1 MKNLKTILLSTVSLV
16 FLGCNSTPTDIDSF
30 DHEMH
35 IGVSQCSG
43 GYWRDQQNN
52 ELESELLLH
61 EGATIEIRCAE
72 DDCDRQIADIQ
83 YYIDNNVDLIIVSPL
98 ESAPLTP
105 IISKAYKKGIPVLLF
120 DRFIENDDYT
130 AFVGGDNVGAG
141 EQHAAYA
148 ITRFPEG
155 ANVVE
160 LMGDM
165 STTPAEKRHE
175 GFIKGIASNPNI
187 HVVAS
192 IDCHWQ
198 ATEAVAAMDS
208 LLSTGTKID
217 MVVSHTD
224 WMADEARKKA
234 DELMPGNK
242 IVFVGTDGFAS
253 PDLGIYALMKGQLD
267 ATAIY
272 PTGGREII
280 DVAMKILHGEKVE
293 HITLLPCHLIST
305 PHEAML
311 IAGLVKEVDSQ
322 VSIYQKMRERVN
334 TYFQRQQLENML
346 FIALALML
354 LLAIGVALTL
364 YRLMV
369 IKRKANAQLEQQ
381 RQELVK
387 QRDDLISMTQQ
398 LEEATHAKL
407 LFFTNVSHDFRT
419 PLTLI
424 SAPIE
429 AVLQQ
434 LKGLEGPTHLLNI
447 AQRNVQVLL
456 RLVNEILDFRKYEN
470 GKLSLTLKPTNLAA
484 NLRAWSESFQSI
496 ANKKNVNIVVN
507 IDGKDEEWNR
517 LCDIEKLE
525 RVFYN
530 LMGNS
535 VKFTPDGG
543 QITVSLTAD
552 GEKTIIKVGDTG
564 TGISAD
570 HLQHIFERFY
580 QVDSSHYEGSGIG
593 LTVVKSF
600 VEIMSGH
607 IDVSSADK
615 STGCSGTTITIT
627 LPLAKTS
634 AETTTSAEYIEPTE
648 TYVTLDEISISTPE
662 DIPLPED
669 ESKPVILVIDDNA
682 DLRMMLRSILSD
694 QYHVLITDNG
704 KRGLELAKIAV
715 PDIILCDVMMPVMDG
730 IECCHAL
737 KNDIRTSH
745 IPVIML
751 TACSLDEE
759 RIQGLEQGAEA
770 YIAKPFSTSVLI
782 AQISTL
788 LKNRV
793 IINNFYSHSS
803 LHAPHSSLPAEQQE
817 KETNIEKLSKYDKEF
832 LEKLRTLVEEHYSEE
847 FFNVEILSEKICLSR
862 AQLYRK
868 CKSLTG
874 DSPVELIRNI
884 RLEHGKHLISSTN
897 LSISEIA
904 KKTGFSD
911 PAYFSRCYK
920 NYYGVAPSRSGAKE

>member
-1 MKNLKTILLSTVSLV
+1 MKKSTLLLLTIVILA
-16 FLGCNSTPTDIDSF
+16 FIGCTGDPGDIYKF
-30 DHEMH
+30 DKEMH

-43 GYWRDQQNN
+43 GYWRDNQNN
-52 ELESELLLH
+52 EMESELLLH
-61 EGATIEIRCAE
+61 EGVTMEVRCAE
-72 DDCDRQIADIQ
+72 DDCQQQIRDIQ
-83 YYIDNNVDLIIVSPL
+83 YYIDNDVDLIIVSPL
-98 ESAPLTP
+98 ESEPLTP

-120 DRFIENDDYT
+120 DRFIDNNDYT
-130 AFVGGDNVGAG
+130 AFVGGDNIGIG

-148 ITRFPEG
+148 ITRFPHG

-175 GFIKGIASNPNI
+175 GFMKGISDHPDI
-187 HVVAS
+187 HVIAS

-198 ATEAVAAMDS
+198 ATEAVAAIDS
-208 LLSTGTKID
+208 LLKTDNSID
-217 MVVSHTD
+217 MVVVHTD

-253 PDLGIYALMKGQLD
+253 PELGIYALMEGKLD

-280 DVAMKILHGEKVE
+280 ETAMKILRGEKVE
-293 HITLLPCHLIST
+293 RETLLPSHLVST
-305 PHEAML
+305 PQEALL
-311 IAGLVKEVDSQ
+311 IANLVKEIDSQ
-322 VSIYQKMRERVN
+322 VGIYQKMRERVN

-346 FIALALML
+346 FSALALLL
-354 LLAIGVALTL
+354 LLATGTAVTL

-369 IKRKANAQLEQQ
+369 TKRKANAQLQQ
-381 RQELVK
+381 QQKELVK

-398 LEEATHAKL
+398 LEDATHAKL
-407 LFFTNVSHDFRT
+407 MFFTNVSHDFRT

-429 AVLQQ
+429 AVMQQ
-434 LKGLEGPTHLLNI
+434 IKNLDGPMHLLSI

-470 GKLSLTLKPTNLAA
+470 GKLTLALEPVNMASY
-484 NLRAWSESFQSI
+484 LRGWCESFQGIAGQKNISI
-496 ANKKNVNIVVN
+496 NMA
-507 IDGKDEEWNR
+507 IDGEEESWNR
-517 LCDIEKLE
+517 ICDIKKME
-525 RVFYN
+525 RIFYN

-543 QITVSLTAD
+543 QITVSLLSKD
-552 GEKTIIKVGDTG
+552 DNTIIKIGDTG
-564 TGISAD
+564 TGISAEN
-570 HLQHIFERFY
+570 LQHVFERFY

-600 VEIMSGH
+600 VEVMSGH

-615 STGCSGTTITIT
+615 SSGCSGTTITIT
-627 LPLAKTS
+627 LPLAKTDDKTVIS
-634 AETTTSAEYIEPTE
+634 KDLATSSETVVS
-648 TYVTLDEISISTPE
+648 LDELSISTPD

-669 ESKPVILVIDDNA
+669 ESKPVVLVIDDNS
-682 DLRMMLRSILSD
+682 DLRMMLKSILSD
-694 QYHVLITDNG
+694 RYHVLITDNG
-704 KRGLELAKIAV
+704 KRGIELAKAAV

-730 IECCHAL
+730 IECCHTL

-759 RIQGLEQGAEA
+759 RVQGLEQGAEA
-770 YIAKPFSTSVLI
+770 YIAKPFSTSVLL
-782 AQISTL
+782 AQIDTL
-788 LKNRV
+788 LKNR
-793 IINNFYSHSS
+793 IIVNNFYSTPQTAVADNRDVKPQS
-803 LHAPHSSLPAEQQE
+803 APMER
-817 KETNIEKLSKYDKEF
+817 LSKYDKEF
-832 LEKLRTLVEEHYSEE
+832 LEKLRTLVESNYTDEQ
-847 FFNVEILSEKICLSR
+847 FNVETLSEKICLSR

-874 DSPVELIRNI
+874 VSPVEFIRNI
-884 RLEHGKHLISSTN
+884 RLEHGRELLSTTD
-897 LSISEIA
+897 LTVTEVA
-904 KKTGFSD
+904 KQTGFTD

-920 NYYGVAPSRSGAKE
+920 NYYGTPPSKSSK

>member
-1 MKNLKTILLSTVSLV
+1 MKSILKILLLLIFTLASACSEPSQGT
-16 FLGCNSTPTDIDSF
+16 DSF
-30 DHEMH
+30 DKEMH

-61 EGATIEIRCAE
+61 EGVTMEIRCAE
-72 DDCDRQIADIQ
+72 DDCNQQIKDIQ

-98 ESAPLTP
+98 ESQALTP
-105 IISKAYKKGIPVLLF
+105 IISKAYKKGIPVVLF

-141 EQHAAYA
+141 EQQAAYA

-155 ANVVE
+155 ANIVE

-165 STTPAEKRHE
+165 STTPAEKRHK
-175 GFIKGIASNPNI
+175 GFIRGISNNPEINVI
-187 HVVAS
+187 AS
-192 IDCHWQ
+192 IDCHWK
-198 ATEAVAAMDS
+198 ATEAEVAMDS
-208 LLSTGTKID
+208 LLKSGRKID

-224 WMADEARKKA
+224 WMANEAKKKA
-234 DELMPGNK
+234 DELQPGNK

-253 PDLGIYALMKGQLD
+253 PDLGIYALMEGKLD

-280 DVAMKILHGEKVE
+280 ETAVRILHGEKVE
-293 HITLLPCHLIST
+293 RETLLPCHLISN
-305 PHEAML
+305 PQEARL
-311 IAGLVKEVDSQ
+311 IAGLVKEINSQ

-334 TYFQRQQLENML
+334 TYFLRQQLENML
-346 FIALALML
+346 FIALAIML
-354 LLAIGVALTL
+354 LLAIGTVVTL

-369 IKRKANAQLEQQ
+369 IKRKANARLEKQQ
-381 RQELVK
+381 QELMK
-387 QRDDLISMTQQ
+387 QRDDLITMTQQ
-398 LEEATHAKL
+398 LEDATHAKL

-429 AVLQQ
+429 AVMQQ
-434 LKGLEGPTHLLNI
+434 IKELSGPMHLLSI

-470 GKLSLTLKPTNLAA
+470 GKLALTLKVANLASSV
-484 NLRAWSESFQSI
+484 REWSESFRSI
-496 ANKKNVNIVVN
+496 ASKKNVEIAVLIEGSDN
-507 IDGKDEEWNR
+507 EWNR
-517 LCDIEKLE
+517 ICDIEKLE

-543 QITVSLTAD
+543 KITVSLLSD
-552 GEKTIIKVGDTG
+552 QKKTIIKIGDTG
-564 TGISAD
+564 TGISAE

-580 QVDSSHYEGSGIG
+580 QVDSTHYEGSGIG
-593 LTVVKSF
+593 LSVVKAF
-600 VEIMSGH
+600 VEVMSGH
-607 IDVSSADK
+607 IEVSSADK
-615 STGCSGTTITIT
+615 SNGCSGTTITIT
-627 LPLAKTS
+627 LPLAATS
-634 AETTTSAEYIEPTE
+634 DESVISTESIQPIE
-648 TYVTLDEISISTPE
+648 TYVSLDDLSISTPE

-669 ESKPVILVIDDNA
+669 ESKPVVLVIDDNA
-682 DLRMMLRSILSD
+682 DLRMMLRSILSE

-704 KRGLELAKIAV
+704 KRGLELAQIAV
-715 PDIILCDVMMPVMDG
+715 PDIILCDVLMPVMDG
-730 IECCHAL
+730 TECCHAL
-737 KNDIRTSH
+737 KTDVRTSH

-751 TACSLDEE
+751 TACTLDEE

-770 YIAKPFSTSVLI
+770 YVAKPFSTSVLI
-782 AQISTL
+782 AQIDTL
-788 LKNRV
+788 LKNRI
-793 IINNFYSHSS
+793 IINNFYSTSQS
-803 LHAPHSSLPAEQQE
+803 TSANPYSE
-817 KETNIEKLSKYDKEF
+817 KPQKTLMEKLSKYDKDF
-832 LEKLRTLVEEHYSEE
+832 LDKLRTLVDENYTDEQ
-847 FFNVEILSEKICLSR
+847 FNVEMLSEKICLSR

-874 DSPVELIRNI
+874 VSPVELIRNVRI
-884 RLEHGKHLISSTN
+884 ENGKALLDKTN
-897 LSISEIA
+897 LSITEVA
-904 KKTGFSD
+904 KRTGFTD

-920 NYYGVAPSRSGAKE
+920 NYYGVAPSKKH